1 MLWALTA
8 WASRPPRQWPLRP
21 HAGAYLWTAA
31 RPLAVLAVLQ
41 ALFVACTAAGNA
53 PPLPYAPLLNPVDAS
68 VLAALG
74 SVLLWRRAVL
84 AARPRIEGARQ
95 WLTAPLFWAALG
107 GSAFIAANTL
117 WLRVAHH
124 WFGVRWSSQALGG
137 SFVVQAGY
145 SLWWTLLA
153 LALMVTAHRR
163 RQRVLWM
170 SGAGLLGLVVLK
182 LFAVDL
188 ANSGGGERIF
198 AFIGVGALMLVVGY
212 LAPLPP
218 RKEDQ
223 APASQAAEEGAEE
236 GMEEG

>member
-1 MLWALTA
+1 MLF
-8 WASRPPRQWPLRP
+8 R
-21 HAGAYLWTAA
+21 
-31 RPLAVLAVLQ
+31 
-41 ALFVACTAAGNA
+41 
-53 PPLPYAPLLNPVDAS
+53 
-68 VLAALG
+68 
-74 SVLLWRRAVL
+74 
-84 AARPRIEGARQ
+84 
-95 WLTAPLFWAALG
+95 
-107 GSAFIAANTL
+107 
-117 WLRVAHH
+117 
-124 WFGVRWSSQALGG
+124 
-137 SFVVQAGY
+137 

-218 RKEDQ
+218 RKEGQ
-223 APASQAAEEGAEE
+223 APASQAAGEGTEE
-236 GMEEG
+236 GMEED

>member
-1 MLWALTA
+1 MLFR
-8 WASRPPRQWPLRP
+8 S
-21 HAGAYLWTAA
+21 
-31 RPLAVLAVLQ
+31 
-41 ALFVACTAAGNA
+41 
-53 PPLPYAPLLNPVDAS
+53 
-68 VLAALG
+68 
-74 SVLLWRRAVL
+74 
-84 AARPRIEGARQ
+84 
-95 WLTAPLFWAALG
+95 
-107 GSAFIAANTL
+107 IAANTL

-170 SGAGLLGLVVLK
+170 SGAGLLGLVMLK

-218 RKEDQ
+218 HMGQVWPSRSWSV
-223 APASQAAEEGAEE
+223 SQRY
-236 GMEEG
+236 MKPPHSP